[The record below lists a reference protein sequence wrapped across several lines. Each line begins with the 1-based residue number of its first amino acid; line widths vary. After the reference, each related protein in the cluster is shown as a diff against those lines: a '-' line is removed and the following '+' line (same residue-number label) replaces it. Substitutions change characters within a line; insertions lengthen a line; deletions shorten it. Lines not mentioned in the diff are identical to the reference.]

1 MFCFSA
7 PAFTCLLTPSHTG
20 QALEHE
26 PCRSLSR
33 SIRRSQTWFDWPA
46 TSQWLKNKGDACAT
60 CSFGLPCYWLLH
72 LQEIA
77 SVSFLQWSVPLPFVP
92 RPLVSC
98 QLTLCPLLPA
108 RFILSI
114 LPFHFPSSGRV
125 QTNSVWMF
133 CRLELISDLI
143 SVKNLN
149 SIDICQRL
157 HLYFVG
163 APKLQNSMEN
173 TLGHKH
179 PRLLWEKTHLRC
191 FSYISTFIGKSLLSD
206 SQNAHSQHTEPCLVL
221 PFTCVA
227 WKESWNIADL
237 GNIRLL
243 VNTNIGILRLLH
255 NQHLK
260 VITCPLVDTR
270 CKATRRAGTR
280 MQRSFKHMTKNLK
293 WGNWNHLS
301 RKFASNAPLQKH
313 HEPRHT
319 GNCGLNSKNFEM
331 KTLFHWH

>member
-1 MFCFSA
+1 MCAAGSSFPEGDKSSMFCFSA

-133 CRLELISDLI
+133 CRMELTCDLI

-179 PRLLWEKTHLRC
+179 PTDC
-191 FSYISTFIGKSLLSD
+191 CGKKHIC
-206 SQNAHSQHTEPCLVL
+206 AVFHILVL
-221 PFTCVA
+221 LLANHYSAIHKMLIHSTQSPVWCC
-227 WKESWNIADL
+227 
-237 GNIRLL
+237 RLP
-243 VNTNIGILRLLH
+243 VSHG
-255 NQHLK
+255 
-260 VITCPLVDTR
+260 
-270 CKATRRAGTR
+270 
-280 MQRSFKHMTKNLK
+280 RSPET
-293 WGNWNHLS
+293 
-301 RKFASNAPLQKH
+301 
-313 HEPRHT
+313 
-319 GNCGLNSKNFEM
+319 
-331 KTLFHWH
+331 